1 MWNTGC
7 VGKTSNGAMPAA
19 NTPMPATN
27 ASMFTP
33 YAPMFANAYGTN
45 AYGTNALWSYSDALY
60 TSNALHESYAISNVL
75 HASYAGNAN
84 DVLADDDA
92 WHDARYG
99 LCKHLLWNA
108 KCRLCR
114 NVSGNAKYGLYG
126 IIKPLFKENFLFIE
140 KFFYFF
146 KFFLE

>member
-1 MWNTGC
+1 MRWQNFKC
-7 VGKTSNGAMPAA
+7 AMPAA

-33 YAPMFANAYGTN
+33 YAPMSANAYGDKCI
-45 AYGTNALWSYSDALY
+45 GTNALWSYSDALY

-92 WHDARYG
+92 WHDARMDCANIYYG
-99 LCKHLLWNA
+99 MPNA
-108 KCRLCR
+108 DYAGMYQGMP
-114 NVSGNAKYGLYG
+114 NMDYMGL
-126 IIKPLFKENFLFIE
+126 
-140 KFFYFF
+140 
-146 KFFLE
+146 